1 MINRGATTY
10 LTIIVGE
17 IFSLLFCL
25 SVFAKSIEQ
34 QYIDERDRISNL
46 PFNERLSA
54 FEKSKVFDRQSIL
67 GKYFILSTYQWTT
80 EESTFNGLQGV
91 LREQLKQQHP
101 FFYVE
106 MLINEIDDESN
117 NVGTLYD
124 EIIDEAKK
132 HGYFDLARLAAMYS
146 SNVLFSQGKL
156 VDAIQAYHPVIQLP
170 NSPSLYKG
178 VVDVSVND
186 IFYSLANAYMLLGEF
201 ETAREYCVRSAIDSS
216 SLNKRYILSKL
227 CEANVN
233 YYANLPNKTLDIIY
247 PLLESK
253 QLIRSYEV
261 LLSLYFFLARAN
273 NQLGLYEDALEYAHI
288 ALELNDEPN
297 IVSPTLNLIY
307 AELIKSYVGL
317 KDPKNSAHY
326 AETLDSNMKRH
337 KNLPFIYR
345 KFLDAKSLNQELQG
359 DFQGAYAT
367 LNEIL
372 EIDKELK
379 RLNANKSSVI
389 DTISGLSNTRVKY
402 IETTAANAK
411 THQFQRNIAITLSF
425 GFCIFCLFVYWRNQH
440 KLQTL
445 ANTIKRDA
453 STGLFSYGYSLLAL
467 ANAQDA
473 SSLTPT
479 SLVLVRLNNLTLLAK
494 QKSVNHV
501 KQSVIELAK
510 YLNSALPDTFTI
522 GRYSQDTFIIVLPK
536 TFIVEAEH
544 VIRDIL
550 KPYCNE
556 SLIEDNIVS
565 VSAAI
570 LEITS
575 QDAIEHVLIQCE
587 DLLTQ
592 NPSTG
597 EVIVK
602 TSKYSAKPTNEA
614 AA

>member
-1 MINRGATTY
+1 MRFIFQVLCLAIASISIDVQATSLEQAYVKERNR
-10 LTIIVGE
+10 L
-17 IFSLLFCL
+17 FSLSFTDRGDAL
-25 SVFAKSIEQ
+25 AKS
-34 QYIDERDRISNL
+34 S
-46 PFNERLSA
+46 
-54 FEKSKVFDRQSIL
+54 VFDRETPL
-67 GKYFILSTYQWTT
+67 GEYFYKNVHYYTV
-80 EESTFNGLQGV
+80 EDKRFFGLQGESRKD
-91 LREQLKQQHP
+91 LEQTHP

-106 MLINEIDDESN
+106 MLLEEVDRYAENASENYTKVIQ
-117 NVGTLYD
+117 
-124 EIIDEAKK
+124 EAKSK
-132 HGYFDLARLAAMYS
+132 GYSNLARAAAYQS
-146 SNVLFSQGKL
+146 ANALFDDGKL
-156 VDAIQAYHPVIQLP
+156 VDAIAALEPVLNLSHAQSEHAGYSI
-170 NSPSLYKG
+170 
-178 VVDVSVND
+178 VTIHD
-186 IFYSLANAYMLLGEF
+186 IFLTLASIYMLLGEF
-201 ETAREYCVRSAIDSS
+201 DVADDYCAKSSTSNDITTESYQYARM
-216 SLNKRYILSKL
+216 
-227 CEANVN
+227 CEANSS
-233 YYANLPNKTLDIIY
+233 YYAGNPQKTLDIVY
-247 PLLESK
+247 PLIDSK
-253 QLIRSYEV
+253 GSIQVYDVYPTVFWLI
-261 LLSLYFFLARAN
+261 ARAN
-273 NQLGLYEDALEYAHI
+273 NQLGLYNDALEYGLI
-288 ALELNDEPN
+288 GLEKNDEPN
-297 IVSPTLNLIY
+297 SISVSLGLIY
-307 AELIKSYVGL
+307 SEIVKSYVGL
-317 KDPKNSAHY
+317 GDKINAAVY
-326 AETLDSNMKRH
+326 ANKLEEAIQVHDDV
-337 KNLPFIYR
+337 PFTYR

-359 DFQGAYAT
+359 DFQGAYTT

-402 IETTAANAK
+402 LETTAANAK

-425 GFCIFCLFVYWRNQH
+425 GFCIFCLFVYWRKQH
-440 KLQTL
+440 KLKAL
-445 ANTIKRDA
+445 ANVVKHDA
-453 STGLFSYGYSLLAL
+453 STGLNSYGYSLLAL

-522 GRYSQDTFIIVLPK
+522 GRYSQDTFIVVLPK
-536 TFIVEAEH
+536 TFTVEAEH

-556 SLIEDNIVS
+556 SLIEDNIIS

-570 LEITS
+570 LEITA

-614 AA
+614 VA